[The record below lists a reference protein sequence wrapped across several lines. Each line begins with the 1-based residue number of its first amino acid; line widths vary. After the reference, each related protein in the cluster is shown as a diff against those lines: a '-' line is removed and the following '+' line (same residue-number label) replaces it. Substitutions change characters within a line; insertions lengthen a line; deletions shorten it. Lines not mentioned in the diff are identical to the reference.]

1 MVDLS
6 NVSLTWVIGGFLASA
21 IVIAVAGT
29 LLAERADILADRIGW
44 GEALVGAVLLGGSTS
59 LPGILTSVVAAWE
72 GYPSLAIAN
81 AVGGIAVQTAFLA
94 VADLFYRRA
103 NLEHAAASAANL
115 SQGALLVTLLA
126 VPLAAA
132 AGPSWTV
139 LGVHPA
145 TIVIIL
151 GYAYGI
157 RLVKLAKEEPMW
169 FPRMTRETQDLDKEA
184 QESALTEEGSR
195 PLGRLWA
202 EFAVLVAFVAAAG
215 LGVSQAGIAI
225 AERTGLAE
233 TAVGGLLTA
242 VATSLPELVTSVAAV
257 RRGALTLAVG
267 GIIGGNAF
275 DTIFLAFA
283 DVAYRDGSLYHQM
296 AQADRFVVSATIV
309 MIGVLLMGLVRREK
323 TGPGGIGFES
333 ATILVLYAIAAV
345 IMARA

>member
-1 MVDLS
+1 MLDLTD
-6 NVSLTWVIGGFLASA
+6 VSLAWIIGGFLASA
-21 IVIAVAGT
+21 AVIAVAGT
-29 LLAERADILADRIGW
+29 LLAARADVLADRIGW

-126 VPLAAA
+126 VPIAAA
-132 AGPSWTV
+132 AGPDWTL
-139 LGVHPA
+139 LGIHPA
-145 TIVIIL
+145 TLVIL
-151 GYAYGI
+151 FGYAYGI

-169 FPRMTRETQDLDKEA
+169 FPRMTRETQNLDEEA
-184 QESALTEEGSR
+184 EQSAQSQEGQR

-202 EFAVLVAFVAAAG
+202 EFGVLVAFVAAAG
-215 LGVSQAGIAI
+215 FGVSQTGIAI

-233 TAVGGLLTA
+233 TAVGGLMTA

-283 DVAYRDGSLYHQM
+283 DVAHRDGSLYHRM
-296 AQADRFVVSATIV
+296 APADTFVIAATIV
-309 MIGVLLMGLVRREK
+309 MVGVLLMGLVRREK

-333 ATILVLYAIAAV
+333 ATILVLYAVSAV

>member
-1 MVDLS
+1 MPDLTD
-6 NVSLTWVIGGFLASA
+6 VSLAWIIGGFLVSA
-21 IVIAVAGT
+21 AVIAIAGT
-29 LLAERADILADRIGW
+29 LLAARADILADRIGW

-59 LPGILTSVVAAWE
+59 LPGILTSVVAALE

-126 VPLAAA
+126 VPVAAA
-132 AGPSWTV
+132 AGPDWTV

-145 TIVIIL
+145 TLIIL
-151 GYAYGI
+151 FGYAYGI
-157 RLVKLAKEEPMW
+157 RLVKIAKEEPMW

-184 QESALTEEGSR
+184 EESAQSPDGQR

-202 EFAVLVAFVAAAG
+202 EFGVLVAFVAAAG
-215 LGVSQAGIAI
+215 LGISQTGIAI
-225 AERTGLAE
+225 AERTGIAE
-233 TAVGGLLTA
+233 TAVGGLMTA

-283 DVAYRDGSLYHQM
+283 DVAYRDGSLYHEM
-296 AQADRFVVSATIV
+296 GSADTFVIAATIV
-309 MIGVLLMGLVRREK
+309 MTGVLLIGLVRREK
-323 TGPGGIGFES
+323 AGPGGIGFES
-333 ATILVLYAIAAV
+333 ATILVLYAVAAT
-345 IMARA
+345 IMATT